1 MIESSLAAR
10 SARQIAVF
18 AVALALSAP
27 LFAEQNEYQV
37 TTLVANQS
45 GKAPN
50 TDGNLQNAWGLV
62 AGATS
67 TFWISANHT
76 GFSTLYNGLGAQI
89 TPPSPVVVPA
99 TSGTGPGSPTGI
111 TTNPS
116 KTDFLVD
123 GTAAIFLWA
132 TEDGGIAAWK
142 GGPSAFITFTAKDG
156 AVYKGIAIAG
166 NGTNLRLYAADF
178 HNGKIDVLDNTFA
191 STTVPG
197 RFADPQMPA
206 RFKPFNIMNLQGNLY
221 VAYAVREDNGD
232 DEVAGE
238 GLGFVDVFDADGFL
252 IERVA
257 SRGKLNA
264 PWGMAIAPAGFG
276 RFSNHLLVG
285 NNGDGRI
292 NAYDLKNF
300 TFDGQLGTPNGRSLT
315 IDGLWGLSF
324 GNGFQHQPTDTLF
337 FTAGPNEETN
347 GLFGKI
353 EAQ

>member
-1 MIESSLAAR
+1 MLESLSTTR
-10 SARQIAVF
+10 SARRIAIL
-18 AVALALSAP
+18 ACALTLSAP
-27 LFAEQNEYQV
+27 LFAEQNDYQV
-37 TTLVANQS
+37 TTLVANQI

-116 KTDFLVD
+116 KTDFLV
-123 GTAAIFLWA
+123 GGSAAIFLWA

-166 NGTNLRLYAADF
+166 NGTDLRLYAADF

-191 STTVPG
+191 PTTVSG
-197 RFADPQMPA
+197 RFADPTMPA

-221 VAYAVREDNGD
+221 VAYAVREDDGD
-232 DEVAGE
+232 DEVAGD

-300 TFDGQLGTPNGRSLT
+300 SFDGQLGRPNGRSLT

-347 GLFGKI
+347 GLFGTI